1 MFLKVTKQ
9 KSGRVSL
16 AFVEGYRDDKT
27 QKTKH
32 KVVENLGY
40 LDQYT
45 DLYEDPIAHFK
56 EVAKETTLLQ
66 KQEEKLRVYN
76 LGSISLDEEMDLDE
90 DALKHFGFLPLSYIY
105 HQLRMREFWINR
117 QKNFNLS
124 YSLNDIMQLL
134 VYLRILSPGSKRSAF
149 KEKETLPFNINCE
162 EHDIYRALDIF
173 DKYKEDFLLHLHE
186 EVRLNYGRKTDYVFY
201 DVTNYYFEIDREDE
215 FRKKGFCK
223 HNTRNPLVQM
233 GLLLDNHALPI
244 TYELFEGNT
253 HDSQTMMPIL
263 QEVRRKYGIKRLITV
278 ADKALNPGDNVAF
291 LMAKGDG
298 FIFSQK
304 VKGGGEELENY
315 VFDRTGYKI
324 ISDQSSKEKEDC
336 EENRFMYKSRPYPQK
351 FWVTHAN
358 NKKKQIPIDVKLIIC
373 YSDKYAKRQKY
384 NRQEAIEKA
393 MGLINNPSRLKSKED
408 KGALRYIANI
418 EIDSNT
424 GECIETGKIPF
435 LNLEKIKEDAKYDGF
450 YAIITSEFDV
460 PDLEIIE
467 QYHNLWEIEHSFRI
481 TKDELKSRPV
491 HVSLEE
497 HIRAHFLTCFI
508 ALLILRLLCRLLDN
522 KFPME
527 QVIESLRK
535 SKVCFIKDN
544 LYRNTYFD
552 EVLSKIQEKT
562 GLLLN
567 RKYFPKGEIRTII
580 AKTKKH

>member
-56 EVAKETTLLQ
+56 EVAKEITQLQ

-90 DALKHFGFLPLSYIY
+90 DALKHFGFLSLSYIY

-117 QKNFNLS
+117 QKNFKLS

-278 ADKALNPGDNVAF
+278 ADKALNSGDNVAF

-315 VFDRTGYKI
+315 AFDRTGYKI

-358 NKKKQIPIDVKLIIC
+358 NKKKQIPIDVKQIIC
-373 YSDKYAKRQKY
+373 YSDKYAKRQK
-384 NRQEAIEKA
+384 NKRQEAVKKA
-393 MGLINNPSRLKSKED
+393 TDLINNPGRLKSKEE
-408 KGALRYIANI
+408 KGVLRYIANI
-418 EIDSNT
+418 EIDSST

-435 LNLEKIKEDAKYDGF
+435 LNLEKIKEDEKYDGF

-497 HIRAHFLTCFI
+497 HISALFLTCFI
-508 ALLILRLLCRLLDN
+508 ALLLLRLLCRLLDN

-552 EVLSKIQEKT
+552 EVLNKIQEKT